1 MEEPNLISDAANI
14 RQIYLNKPFPKG
26 NIAIIEV
33 RLEDGKAF
41 GMGATSR
48 ANSPA
53 PKPEPKSKGGQ
64 FEPTVDSHSRRTTPM
79 DTDAEYK
86 VLSAIAETLEFI
98 YNKDNNRVRGQLY
111 LYTERKPCESCQRVI
126 NQFEQK
132 FPEVTINI
140 SWTYPYPPSSN

>member
-1 MEEPNLISDAANI
+1 MEELNLISDAANI
-14 RQIYLNKPFPKG
+14 REIYIEQPFPKS
-26 NIAIIEV
+26 NIAIAEV

-48 ANSPA
+48 AKSPA
-53 PKPEPKSKGGQ
+53 PKPEPKSNGGQ
-64 FEPTVDSHSRRTTPM
+64 FEPTVDSRLQRTTPM

-111 LYTERKPCESCQRVI
+111 LYTERKPCESCQSVI

-132 FPEVTINI
+132 FPEIKITI
-140 SWTYPYPPSSN
+140 SWTHPYP